1 MNKWDIFGC
10 IMLLTSVLVPYLV
23 IRIYKTYGVA
33 MPSVG
38 EGSED
43 LKVAYTLLCVVAI
56 ISSIALN
63 VVGWIVILN
72 NL

>member
-10 IMLLTSVLVPYLV
+10 IMLLISVLVPYLV

-33 MPSVG
+33 MPSEG
-38 EGSED
+38 DGSED
-43 LKVAYTLLCVVAI
+43 LKIAYTLLCIVAM
-56 ISSIALN
+56 ISSIVLN
-63 VVGWIVILN
+63 IIGWIVILN